1 MNAFDNALSQLNKAA
16 GAMNLDARVLKKLSE
31 PNAIHRFK
39 INITMD
45 DGASREFDAYRVQW
59 NNAAGPYKG
68 GIRFHPQADL
78 DEVKALA
85 LWMTM
90 KCAAVGIPFGGG
102 KGGVAVNPKELSD
115 AELER
120 LSRAYVR
127 ALFDHIGPAKDV
139 PAPDV
144 GTGGK
149 EMAWMTDEYSKL
161 RGENAFGAFTGKPMA
176 LHGSAG
182 RGAATGQGGFY
193 ILREL
198 AKKMNLKPN
207 ATRIAVQGIG
217 NVGYHFARLAHA
229 AGYKIVALS
238 DSKGGIWDDAGL
250 DPVKVND
257 WKEEGKALAD
267 LSGAKQITNAELLEI
282 DCDILAPSALENVLT
297 GENASNIRAKAVI
310 ELANGPTAAE
320 AENILIERGIAVAPD
335 ILANAG
341 GVTVSYF
348 EWVQNL
354 QAYYWTEKEVLEKL
368 EPIMVNNFETIWK
381 IAEEKKVSLRVAA
394 YIHALGR
401 LEKTILARGV

>member
-1 MNAFDNALSQLNKAA
+1 
-16 GAMNLDARVLKKLSE
+16 MNLDARVLKKLSE

-90 KCAAVGIPFGGG
+90 KCATVGIPFGGG

-198 AKKMNLKPN
+198 CKKKNLKPQE
-207 ATRIAVQGIG
+207 TRIAVQGIG

-257 WKEEGKALAD
+257 WKEEGKTLAD

-297 GENASNIRAKAVI
+297 GENASKIRAKAVI

>member
-1 MNAFDNALSQLNKAA
+1 MNTLKNAILQLNRAAEVIKLDPRVLEKLSQ
-16 GAMNLDARVLKKLSE
+16 
-31 PNAIHRFK
+31 PNEIFQFK
-39 INITMD
+39 IPVVMD
-45 DGASREFDAYRVQW
+45 NGEKREFDAYRVQW
-59 NNAAGPYKG
+59 NNARGPYKG

-90 KCAAVGIPFGGG
+90 KCATVGIPLGGG
-102 KGGVAVNPKELSD
+102 KGGVAVDPKKLSPKEL
-115 AELER
+115 EE
-120 LSRAYVR
+120 LSRGYVR
-127 ALFDHIGPAKDV
+127 ALAEHIGPTRDI

-149 EMAWMTDEYSKL
+149 EMAWMTDEYSRV
-161 RGENAFGAFTGKPMA
+161 RGENAFGAFTGKP
-176 LHGSAG
+176 LSLYGSEG

-193 ILREL
+193 VLREL
-198 AKKMNLKPN
+198 TKKKNMAPR

-217 NVGYHFARLAHA
+217 NVGYHFARLAHE

-238 DSKGGIWDDAGL
+238 DSKGGIWDEAGL
-250 DPVKVND
+250 DPVKVNV
-257 WKEEGKALAD
+257 WKEEGKTLAD
-267 LSGAKQITNAELLEI
+267 FPNVKQITNAELLEI

-297 GENASNIRAKAVI
+297 VANAPKVKAKAVI
-310 ELANGPTAAE
+310 ELANGPTTSE
-320 AENILIERGIAVAPD
+320 AEKIFETRGVPVVPD

-354 QAYYWTEKEVLEKL
+354 QAYYWTEKEVLAKL
-368 EPIMVNNFETIWK
+368 EPIMVDNFDAVWK
-381 IAEEKKVSLRVAA
+381 IAENKKVSLRIAA

-401 LEKTILARGV
+401 LEKTMLARGL